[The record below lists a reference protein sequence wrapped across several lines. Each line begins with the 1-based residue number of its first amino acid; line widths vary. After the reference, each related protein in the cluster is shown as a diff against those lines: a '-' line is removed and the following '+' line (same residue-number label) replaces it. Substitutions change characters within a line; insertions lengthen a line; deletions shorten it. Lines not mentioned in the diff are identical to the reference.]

1 MVGVGSGRV
10 LEMNSNDNLM
20 IFFSD
25 HGAPNLIAFPSKYLY
40 ADQLMATFAS
50 MKGNYNKIAFYL

>member
-1 MVGVGSGRV
+1 
-10 LEMNSNDNLM
+10 MNEKDNLLL
-20 IFFSD
+20 FFSD

-40 ADQLMATFAS
+40 ADQLLATFAS